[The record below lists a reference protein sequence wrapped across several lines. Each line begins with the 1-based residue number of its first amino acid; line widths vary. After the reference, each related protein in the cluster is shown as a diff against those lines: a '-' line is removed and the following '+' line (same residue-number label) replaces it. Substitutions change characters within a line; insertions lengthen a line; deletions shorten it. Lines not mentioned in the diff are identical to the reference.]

1 MENIS
6 LYKRSARR
14 AVLHLWS
21 LFVISFLAIKLKLY
35 DIFWW
40 FDRPMHFYGG
50 YVSALLI
57 IALLFKAKISFSSK
71 KFSVIL
77 FIGVFLVGVAWELFE
92 LFVENNTGADLVSM
106 RDSIEDL
113 IFDMSGS
120 VLAYYFYFIDQRE
133 EKKISKIS

>member
-57 IALLFKAKISFSSK
+57 IALLFKAKI
-71 KFSVIL
+71 L
-77 FIGVFLVGVAWELFE
+77 FVGVFLVGVAWELFE
-92 LFVENNTGADLVSM
+92 LFVENNTGTDLVSM
-106 RDSIEDL
+106 MDSIEDL

-133 EKKISKIS
+133 EQKISKIS

>member
-1 MENIS
+1 METMG

-14 AVLHLWS
+14 AVLHLWG
-21 LFVISFLAIKLKLY
+21 LLIVSFLAIKLRLY

-57 IALLFKAKISFSSK
+57 IAILFRAKVSFSSK
-71 KFSVIL
+71 KFAVIL
-77 FIGVFLVGVAWELFE
+77 FAGVFLVGLGWEFFE

-120 VLAYYFYFIDQRE
+120 VLAYYFYFIDQKQE
-133 EKKISKIS
+133 TKISKIS